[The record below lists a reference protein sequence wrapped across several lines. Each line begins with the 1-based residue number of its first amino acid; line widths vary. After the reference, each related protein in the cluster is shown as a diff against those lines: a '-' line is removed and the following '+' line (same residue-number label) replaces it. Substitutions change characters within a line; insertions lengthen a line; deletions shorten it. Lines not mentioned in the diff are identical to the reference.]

1 MVEQIKEKPKG
12 TNVPGGVVLS
22 DGKVLNPFDAPTPGE
37 SLTANPE
44 QRFPWENPPQ
54 YTEVRP
60 FMEDLFMQITEE
72 ERYIKLLGSIMNK
85 TPIDEIAQTILYV
98 SVKDGKINPDLMLLL
113 VEPVLYLLLAIA
125 ENAGITDY
133 VLYDGEDADEMSLE
147 DRELY
152 LSESEKVKKI
162 KPENIKSSSVE
173 PSLLARVE
181 ELPTA
186 EEAGVLP
193 IEQITQEEEEV

>member
-12 TNVPGGVVLS
+12 TNVPGGEVLS

-125 ENAGITDY
+125 ENAGINDY

>member
-125 ENAGITDY
+125 ENAGINDY

-147 DRELY
+147 DKELY

-193 IEQITQEEEEV
+193 AEQITQEEEEV

>member
-113 VEPVLYLLLAIA
+113 VEPVLYLLLAMT
-125 ENAGITDY
+125 ENAGINDY

-152 LSESEKVKKI
+152 LSESEKVKKV

>member
-125 ENAGITDY
+125 ENAGINDY

-181 ELPTA
+181 EITTA
-186 EEAGVLP
+186 
-193 IEQITQEEEEV
+193 

>member
-98 SVKDGKINPDLMLLL
+98 SVKDGKINTDLMLLL
-113 VEPVLYLLLAIA
+113 FEPVLYLLLAIA
-125 ENAGITDY
+125 ENAGINDY

>member
-12 TNVPGGVVLS
+12 ADVPGGVVLS

-44 QRFPWENPPQ
+44 QKFPWESPPQ

-98 SVKDGKINPDLMLLL
+98 SVRSGKINPDLMLLL
-113 VEPVLYLLLAIA
+113 VEPVLYLLLAMT
-125 ENAGITDY
+125 ENAGIDDY
-133 VLYDGEDADEMSLE
+133 VLYEGEDADEMSLE

-193 IEQITQEEEEV
+193 AEQITQEEEEV

>member
-125 ENAGITDY
+125 ENAGINDY